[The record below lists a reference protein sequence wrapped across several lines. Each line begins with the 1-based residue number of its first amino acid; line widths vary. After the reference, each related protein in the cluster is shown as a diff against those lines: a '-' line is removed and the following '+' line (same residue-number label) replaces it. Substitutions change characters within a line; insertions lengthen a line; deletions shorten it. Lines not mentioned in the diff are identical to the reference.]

1 MGRSLLEM
9 CRFLG
14 CLPSELYQK
23 HNPTVGD
30 FLAVSAYYKLLR
42 EEENERINA
51 ISGAFGK

>member
-1 MGRSLLEM
+1 M